1 MTWQPPIRFDFVR
14 TELVCVPQERQR
26 AFVERLLREVVAPG
40 GRLILCGYGSPRSAQ
55 TPHPVRRI
63 VRSHGFSPE
72 VEFER
77 EAPEGGGSIIEG
89 AVLRAGRAIRE
100 VALELHPGVHAT

>member
-1 MTWQPPIRFDFVR
+1 MSWQPPMRFGFAR
-14 TELVCVPQERQR
+14 TELVYVPEERQQ

-40 GRLILCGYGSPRSAQ
+40 GRLIVCGYGSPRSGQA
-55 TPHPVRRI
+55 THPVRRI
-63 VRSHGFSPE
+63 VRSHGFNPE

-89 AVLRAGRAIRE
+89 AVLRADRAI
-100 VALELHPGVHAT
+100 